1 MLDEVFDRDAGLLI
15 LRGCSIKFSK
25 GMTHKCS
32 SGMLDCMFD
41 RDASLSV

>member
-1 MLDEVFDRDAGLLI
+1 MLDEVFDRGAGLLI
-15 LRGCSIKFSK
+15 LRGCLINFSK
-25 GMTHKCS
+25 GMIHKCS